1 MAITGTG
8 TELDPYIVHDVTE
21 LETVCLG
28 KGTYWTVGQTFYAKL
43 AADIDADGID
53 WPYLA
58 PSGYY
63 PKIVLDL
70 DNHYIINIGWVQ
82 ASPWQRMLFTG
93 DSMKNGYVSFSAP
106 NMRGA
111 VCGAAGTHTIL
122 FENMKIDGSISF
134 EPEYGSTWWY
144 NLNEMFTNCS
154 FNNCTGDLVI
164 DFPDMRGKEQVRT
177 HKGAIFTYTE
187 NASNNKYIRNSDFH
201 VTCNGCV
208 NYYDGHS
215 VDGIV
220 ATTTTQNVLVEKC
233 RITGTVDGEDTTFNE
248 FIGNEHVVLD
258 TCVVDLD
265 FSQCEMPSTFD
276 AGTLIASDATT
287 TVINTDSLSVFD
299 GLITAGTG
307 MIPCTYSEIRH
318 YDDLTAVNFPVTK
331 AGSTPP
337 AGWSWFIKDG
347 ALPYLEVWPRS
358 ETKSKLYVGSQMIEA
373 LYIGDEQTAKAYLGD
388 KLVYKLAI

>member
-8 TELDPYIVHDVTE
+8 TELDPYIVHDISE
-21 LETVCLG
+21 LETVSLG
-28 KGTYWTVGQTFYAKL
+28 RGTYWTVNQVFYTKL
-43 AADIDADGID
+43 ANDIDAEGVE

-63 PKIVLDL
+63 PRMILDL
-70 DNHYIINIGWVQ
+70 DNHHIINIGWVN
-82 ASPWQRMLFTG
+82 ASAWQRTLFEG
-93 DSMKNGYVSFSAP
+93 DQLKNGYISFNAP
-106 NMRGA
+106 DMRGS
-111 VCGAAGTHTIL
+111 VCGTGGTHTVL
-122 FENMKIDGSISF
+122 FDNMKIDGSISF
-134 EPEYGSTWWY
+134 EPEYSSTWYY
-144 NLNEMFTNCS
+144 NSIEMFLNCS
-154 FNNCTGDLVI
+154 FSNCTGDLVVN
-164 DFPDMRGKEQVRT
+164 FADMRGMTQTRF
-177 HKGAIFTYTE
+177 HKGGVFFYTE
-187 NASNNKYIRNSDFH
+187 NSNNDKFIENSDFH

-215 VDGIV
+215 VEGIV

-248 FIGNEHVVLD
+248 FLGNEHVVYD
-258 TCVVDLD
+258 TCVIDLD
-265 FSQCEMPSTFD
+265 FSQCSMPSTFD

-287 TVINTDSLSVFD
+287 TVINTDSLSAFD

-318 YDDLTAVNFPVTK
+318 YDDLTAVNFPVTR

-358 ETKSKLYVGSQMIEA
+358 ETKSKLYVGSQMIETI
-373 LYIGDEQTAKAYLGD
+373 YIGDEQIAKAYLGD
-388 KLVYKLAI
+388 KLIYKLAT

>member
-21 LETVCLG
+21 LEAVCLG

-43 AADIDADGID
+43 AADIDADGIE

-82 ASPWQRMLFTG
+82 ANPWERTLFTG
-93 DSMKNGYVSFSAP
+93 DSMKNGCVSFSAQ
-106 NMRGA
+106 NMRNA
-111 VCGAAGTHTIL
+111 VCGASGTHTVL
-122 FENMKIDGSISF
+122 FENIKIDGSISF

-144 NLNEMFTNCS
+144 NWNAMFTNCS

-164 DFPDMRGKEQVRT
+164 DFPDMRGKEQVRS

-187 NASNNKYIRNSDFH
+187 NTLNNKFIKNSDFH

-215 VDGIV
+215 VEGIV
-220 ATTTTQNVLVEKC
+220 ATTTTQDVIVEKC

-307 MIPCTYSEIRH
+307 MIPCTCSEIRH

-373 LYIGDEQTAKAYLGD
+373 LYIGDEQIAKAYLGD

>member
-8 TELDPYIVHDVTE
+8 TELDPYIVHDITE

-28 KGTYWTVGQTFYAKL
+28 RGTYWTAGQTFYAKL

-63 PKIVLDL
+63 PKIALDL

-82 ASPWQRMLFTG
+82 ANPWQRMLFTG

-111 VCGAAGTHTIL
+111 VCGAAGTQTIL
-122 FENMKIDGSISF
+122 FENMKIVGSISF
-134 EPEYGSTWWY
+134 QPEYGSTWWY
-144 NLNEMFTNCS
+144 NSNEMFTNCS

-164 DFPDMRGKEQVRT
+164 DFPDMRGKEQIRM
-177 HKGAIFTYTE
+177 HKGAIFNYTE
-187 NASNNKYIRNSDFH
+187 NASNNKFIRNSDFH
-201 VTCNGCV
+201 ITCNGCV

-215 VDGIV
+215 VEGVV
-220 ATTTTQNVLVEKC
+220 ATTTTQDVIVEKC

-248 FIGNEHVVLD
+248 FIANEHVVLD

-265 FSQCEMPSTFD
+265 FSQCSMPSTFD
-276 AGTLIASDATT
+276 AGTLIASDATM
-287 TVINTDSLSVFD
+287 TVINTDSLAVFD

-307 MIPCTYSEIRH
+307 MIPRTYSEIRH
-318 YDDLTAVNFPVTK
+318 YDDLRTVNFPVTR

-373 LYIGDEQTAKAYLGD
+373 LYIGDEQIAKAYLGD
-388 KLVYKLAI
+388 KLVYKLAT

>member
-28 KGTYWTVGQTFYAKL
+28 KGTYWTVGQTFYATL

-82 ASPWQRMLFTG
+82 ANPWERTLFTG
-93 DSMKNGYVSFSAP
+93 DSMKNGYVSFSAQ
-106 NMRGA
+106 NMRNA
-111 VCGAAGTHTIL
+111 VCGASGTHTVL
-122 FENMKIDGSISF
+122 FENIKIDGSISF

-144 NLNEMFTNCS
+144 NWNAMFTNCS

-164 DFPDMRGKEQVRT
+164 DFPDMRGKEQVRS

-187 NASNNKYIRNSDFH
+187 NTLNNKFIKNSDFR

-215 VDGIV
+215 VEGIV
-220 ATTTTQNVLVEKC
+220 ATTTTQDVIVEKC

-276 AGTLIASDATT
+276 PGTLIASDATT

-318 YDDLTAVNFPVTK
+318 YDDLTAVSFPVTK

-373 LYIGDEQTAKAYLGD
+373 LYIGDEQIAKAYLGD

>member
-8 TELDPYIVHDVTE
+8 TELDPYIVHDVSE
-21 LETVCLG
+21 LESLCLG
-28 KGTYWTVGQTFYAKL
+28 KDTYWTVGQTFYAKL

-53 WPYLA
+53 WPYLQ

-63 PKIVLDL
+63 PKLVLDL

-82 ASPWQRMLFTG
+82 ANPWERTLFTG
-93 DSMKNGYVSFSAP
+93 DSMKNGYVSFSAQ
-106 NMRGA
+106 NMRNA
-111 VCGAAGTHTIL
+111 VCGASGTHTTL
-122 FENMKIDGSISF
+122 FENTKIDGSISF

-144 NLNEMFTNCS
+144 NWNAMFTNCS

-187 NASNNKYIRNSDFH
+187 NASNNKFIRNSDFH

-215 VDGIV
+215 VEGIV
-220 ATTTTQNVLVEKC
+220 ATTTTQDVIVEKC

-265 FSQCEMPSTFD
+265 FSQCSMPSTFD

-287 TVINTDSLSVFD
+287 TVINTESLSVFD

-347 ALPYLEVWPRS
+347 ALPYLEVWPRQ
-358 ETKSKLYVGSQMIEA
+358 ETKSKLYVGSQMTEA
-373 LYIGDEQTAKAYLGD
+373 IYIGDEQIAKAYLGD
-388 KLVYKLAI
+388 KLVYKLAT

>member
-8 TELDPYIVHDVTE
+8 TELDPYIVHDVSE
-21 LETVCLG
+21 LESLCLG
-28 KGTYWTVGQTFYAKL
+28 KDTYWTVGQTFYAKL

-53 WPYLA
+53 WPYLQ

-63 PKIVLDL
+63 PKLVLDL

-82 ASPWQRMLFTG
+82 ANPWERTLYTG
-93 DSMKNGYVSFSAP
+93 DSMKNGYVRFSAQ
-106 NMRGA
+106 NMRNA
-111 VCGAAGTHTIL
+111 VCGASGTHTTL
-122 FENMKIDGSISF
+122 FENIKIDGSISF

-144 NLNEMFTNCS
+144 NWNAMFTNCS

-187 NASNNKYIRNSDFH
+187 NASNNKFIRNSDFH

-215 VDGIV
+215 VEGIV
-220 ATTTTQNVLVEKC
+220 ATTTTQNVIVEKC

-347 ALPYLEVWPRS
+347 ALPYLEVWPRQ

-373 LYIGDEQTAKAYLGD
+373 IYIGDEQIAKAYLGD
-388 KLVYKLAI
+388 KLVYKLAT

>member
-93 DSMKNGYVSFSAP
+93 DSMKNGYVSFTAP

-187 NASNNKYIRNSDFH
+187 TASNNKYIRNSDFH

-208 NYYDGHS
+208 N
-215 VDGIV
+215 
-220 ATTTTQNVLVEKC
+220 
-233 RITGTVDGEDTTFNE
+233 
-248 FIGNEHVVLD
+248 
-258 TCVVDLD
+258 
-265 FSQCEMPSTFD
+265 
-276 AGTLIASDATT
+276 
-287 TVINTDSLSVFD
+287 
-299 GLITAGTG
+299 
-307 MIPCTYSEIRH
+307 
-318 YDDLTAVNFPVTK
+318 
-331 AGSTPP
+331 
-337 AGWSWFIKDG
+337 
-347 ALPYLEVWPRS
+347 
-358 ETKSKLYVGSQMIEA
+358 
-373 LYIGDEQTAKAYLGD
+373 
-388 KLVYKLAI
+388 

>member
-1 MAITGTG
+1 
-8 TELDPYIVHDVTE
+8 
-21 LETVCLG
+21 
-28 KGTYWTVGQTFYAKL
+28 
-43 AADIDADGID
+43 
-53 WPYLA
+53 
-58 PSGYY
+58 
-63 PKIVLDL
+63 
-70 DNHYIINIGWVQ
+70 
-82 ASPWQRMLFTG
+82 
-93 DSMKNGYVSFSAP
+93 
-106 NMRGA
+106 MRGA
-111 VCGAAGTHTIL
+111 VCGAAGTQTIL

-134 EPEYGSTWWY
+134 QPEYGSTWWY
-144 NLNEMFTNCS
+144 NSNEMFTNCS

-187 NASNNKYIRNSDFH
+187 NTSNNKFIKNSDFH

-215 VDGIV
+215 VEGIV
-220 ATTTTQNVLVEKC
+220 ATTTTQDVIVEKC

-347 ALPYLEVWPRS
+347 ALPYLEVWPRQ

-373 LYIGDEQTAKAYLGD
+373 LYIGDEQIAKAYLGD
-388 KLVYKLAI
+388 KLVYKLAT